1 MESQLFLQNYRVSFD
16 SAGAPLALRRTAT
29 GVTYQ
34 GENSRSGQEVA
45 IEFVAASSLKPR
57 VREQLMAEGAAAKL
71 ISQVNIPTLFDYGFE
86 GDRLIYVSEYFEG
99 TTAESWVTANGPMP
113 TAAVLRTALQVLS
126 ALRAAEF
133 YGIKHHAINPSKLMI
148 VPGKAVDGGWP
159 LVKLLDLL
167 GLTPPLSKPD
177 APDATEE
184 AACYASPEQLED
196 GPFDFRSEVYSLGCT
211 LWFLLTGKPPFAT
224 TEDALADRPM
234 TMVLDLE
241 KFGLPANARRLLL
254 KMLSVDPDERPGDP
268 LALYEQIQDCL
279 KTLPPS
285 KPPPARQT
293 VPPPRPAVPLIGS
306 SPAGRRRF
314 PVKTLA
320 FSIVLLAGAAL
331 AVVLAP
337 DRFQSLGLPG
347 KLAEIANFFGW
358 TGNSSEPD
366 VAEAS
371 SKSIPPPSSGLPAT
385 TPGAAII
392 DTAAE
397 EPPQLV
403 STAGRD
409 APIASANSEIAA
421 SATPADTPSAPKA
434 ALNEPVTIADVPP
447 SPAAEDTKTEQPSAD
462 LAANSSPSATQSIEA
477 APPAEG
483 PVDSS
488 DDPET
493 VPESQPDVSAFPTP
507 AATPFATV
515 EEQSPTPTAAPK
527 QSARTTKAAKA
538 KSAAKKR
545 STKRK
550 PRTRSSSKRP
560 AETPS
565 PTPGTVRAQ
574 FIGKTPEGKWLL
586 ELPPDPNQPKSQGGQ
601 PRQVVVDPKP

>member
-16 SAGAPLALRRTAT
+16 SGGLPLELRRTAT

-57 VREQLMAEGAAAKL
+57 VREQLMAEGASAKL

-99 TTAESWVTANGPMP
+99 TIAESWVMANGPMP
-113 TAAVLRTALQVLS
+113 AAAVLRTALQVLS

-133 YGIKHHAINPSKLMI
+133 YGITHHAINPSKLMI
-148 VPGKAVDGGWP
+148 VPGKAADGGWP

-167 GLTPPLSKPD
+167 GLTPPSSKPG
-177 APDATEE
+177 APEATEE
-184 AACYASPEQLED
+184 AACYASPEQLQNR
-196 GPFDFRSEVYSLGCT
+196 PFDFRSEVYSLGCT

-224 TEDALADRPM
+224 TLDAAADRPM
-234 TMVLDLE
+234 TMVLELE

-268 LALYEQIQDCL
+268 LTLHEQIQDCL

-285 KPPPARQT
+285 KPPPARQLA
-293 VPPPRPAVPLIGS
+293 PPPRPVSLTGS
-306 SPAGRRRF
+306 LPTGRRRF

-320 FSIVLLAGAAL
+320 FTSVLLAGAAVA
-331 AVVLAP
+331 AVMMP
-337 DRFQSLGLPG
+337 ERFHSLRLSS
-347 KLAEIANFFGW
+347 KVAEVASFFGW
-358 TGNSSEPD
+358 AGRSSEPD
-366 VAEAS
+366 VAQAAS
-371 SKSIPPPSSGLPAT
+371 KPTPSGLPAA
-385 TPGAAII
+385 TPGAAIT
-392 DTAAE
+392 DTPAE
-397 EPPQLV
+397 ERPQLV

-409 APIASANSEIAA
+409 ASVASANSEVTAP
-421 SATPADTPSAPKA
+421 ATPTETPSAPTA
-434 ALNEPVTIADVPP
+434 AADEPVAIADVTP
-447 SPAAEDTKTEQPSAD
+447 SPAAEDAETGDPSTD
-462 LAANSSPSATQSIEA
+462 LAVNDSPAAAENIEA

-483 PVDSS
+483 PIDSL
-488 DDPET
+488 DNPDI
-493 VPESQPDVSAFPTP
+493 VPESQADVSAFPTP
-507 AATPFATV
+507 AATPFATA
-515 EEQSPTPTAAPK
+515 EEQSPEPTSTPK
-527 QSARTTKAAKA
+527 QSVKTSKTAKA
-538 KSAAKKR
+538 KSSAKKR
-545 STKRK
+545 STRRK
-550 PRTRSSSKRP
+550 PRTSSSSKRP

-574 FIGKTPEGKWLL
+574 FAGKTPEGKWLL
-586 ELPPDPNQPKSQGGQ
+586 ELPPDPNQPKNQGGQ